1 MPPATESGSRCTD
14 RPSIATTRPVSLVGR
29 ARSLRVQAGR
39 LDPVLAAAYRRRA
52 AELSFEAWLQA
63 IREVPIEVDR
73 FAVVAA

>member
-1 MPPATESGSRCTD
+1 MPPATKSGSRCTE
-14 RPSIATTRPVSLVGR
+14 PSSIATTKPVSLVGR

-39 LDPVLAAAYRRRA
+39 LDPVLGAAYRRRA

-63 IREVPIEVDR
+63 IREAPVEVDR

>member
-1 MPPATESGSRCTD
+1 MPPATESGPRCAD
-14 RPSIATTRPVSLVGR
+14 PPSIATTRPVSLVRR

-39 LDPVLAAAYRRRA
+39 LDPVLAVAYRRRA

-63 IREVPIEVDR
+63 IREAPVEVDR

>member
-1 MPPATESGSRCTD
+1 MPPVTESGSRCTD
-14 RPSIATTRPVSLVGR
+14 RLTLATTRHLSLVGR

-39 LDPVLAAAYRRRA
+39 LDPVLAVAYRRRA

-63 IREVPIEVDR
+63 IREAPIEVDR

>member
-1 MPPATESGSRCTD
+1 MPPVTKSGSRCAEP
-14 RPSIATTRPVSLVGR
+14 PSIATARPVSLVGR

-39 LDPVLAAAYRRRA
+39 LDPVLAVAYRRRA

-63 IREVPIEVDR
+63 IREAPVEVDR